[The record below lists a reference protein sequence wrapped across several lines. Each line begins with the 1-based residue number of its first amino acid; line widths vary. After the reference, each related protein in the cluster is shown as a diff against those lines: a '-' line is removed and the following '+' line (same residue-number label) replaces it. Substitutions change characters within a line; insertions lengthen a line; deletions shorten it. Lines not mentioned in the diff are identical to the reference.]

1 MPFELNIFSDAQLND
16 RYLDWLIDDRWPRSQ
31 AHFARLWDYYQNPA
45 YPISDVAAKRSDSAR
60 TYIAAQEIG
69 LPARITGVTYLPEQ
83 GLQAGTLT
91 SDIQRKEVVI
101 ENDIAW
107 RIGAMVDFLFGKQPK
122 IISRSPRP
130 ARRKA
135 IEAIL
140 KAAIDANGGA
150 AFFHDMAV
158 LGSVYGFTDCI
169 VRPGPSTFAR
179 LLSRTHGRTESI
191 TPDPMSSALRH
202 AAAMDLELIEAPRAL
217 PVLDEN
223 DCRKMR
229 YYVQHFYQS
238 RNDIDHEQNPVMRL
252 SRDKS
257 YPVCRQTMAVT
268 EILGKNAFQRYERFN
283 LVSESPN
290 PLGFIPVVHIQNLA
304 QPNFYEGVSD
314 VEQLIPLQDELNTR
328 LSDRASRITFQA
340 FRMYLVKGFE
350 SDIEMPVGP
359 GRLWRTD
366 NPAAS
371 VDTFGGDAASPSEN
385 AHIAEIREAMDKISG
400 VTPVVAGVLK
410 NKLGNL
416 TSGVAL
422 KMTFMAMLAKTYRKQ
437 ITYGNGVRR
446 IGQMILEILDKA
458 GVFPTAPEDRVLDVV
473 FPNPLPDDETEK
485 LQQAKLKSELGV
497 PSDKILTELGY
508 EQN

>member
-1 MPFELNIFSDAQLND
+1 MTFELDRFKDDQLSD
-16 RYLDWLIDDRWPRSQ
+16 RYLDWLITDHWPRSQ
-31 AHFARLWDYYQNPA
+31 ARFARLWDYYQNPT

-60 TYIAAQEIG
+60 TYVSAQEVG
-69 LPARITGVTYLPEQ
+69 LPTRITGVTYSP
-83 GLQAGTLT
+83 QAGMENGAVS

-122 IISRSPRP
+122 IISRSPKP

-140 KAAIDANGGA
+140 KAAFDANGGA

-169 VRPGPSTFAR
+169 IRPGPSTFAR
-179 LLSRTHGRTESI
+179 LLNHTESA
-191 TPDPMSSALRH
+191 TPDTLPSVLHH

-238 RNDIDHEQNPVMRL
+238 RNDIDDEQNPVMQMINGRAV
-252 SRDKS
+252 
-257 YPVCRQTMAVT
+257 PVRRQTMAVT
-268 EILGKNAFQRYERFN
+268 EILGKDAFQRYENFN

-314 VEQLIPLQDELNTR
+314 VEQLIALQDELNTR

-340 FRMYLVKGFE
+340 FRMYLVKGLE
-350 SDIEMPVGP
+350 SDIELPVGP

-366 NPAAS
+366 NQDAC
-371 VDTFGGDAASPSEN
+371 VDTFGGDAPSPSEN
-385 AHIAEIREAMDKISG
+385 AHIAEVREAMDKISG

-437 ITYGNGVRR
+437 VTYGNGIRR

-458 GVFPTAPEDRVLDVV
+458 GVFPTSPEDRVLDVV
-473 FPNPLPDDETEK
+473 FPNPLPDDEMEK
-485 LQQAKLKSELGV
+485 LQQAKLKSDLGV
-497 PSDKILTELGY
+497 PTEKILADLGY